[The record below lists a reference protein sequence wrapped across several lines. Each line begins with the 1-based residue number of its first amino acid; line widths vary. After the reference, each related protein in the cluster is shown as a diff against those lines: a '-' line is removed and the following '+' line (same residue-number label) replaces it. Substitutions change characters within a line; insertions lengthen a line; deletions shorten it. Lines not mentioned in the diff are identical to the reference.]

1 MKKIVILSVFLMTIA
16 SFAQAQCDV
25 TEFTNKCADRLKP
38 LGFKYLKSYK
48 LDFLNGSKKQIMYS
62 YVFSN
67 GTNYIVTLANNQKDN
82 KGLYVTLLDS
92 EKRPVAS
99 SYVERDKKYLSAIT
113 IKCSRTGIYYLAYE
127 VKEGREFCGSSVIGF
142 KR

>member
-1 MKKIVILSVFLMTIA
+1 MKKLIILSVFFVAFA
-16 SFAQAQCDV
+16 SVAYAQCDV
-25 TEFTNKCADRLKP
+25 TEHTNKCAERLKP

-48 LDFLNGSKKQIMYS
+48 LDFLNGTKKQIMYS

-67 GTNYIVTLANNQKDN
+67 GTNYIVTLANDAKDN

-92 EKRPVAS
+92 EKKPVAS
-99 SYVERDKKYLSAIT
+99 SYIEKDKKYLPAIT
-113 IKCSRTGIYYLAYE
+113 LKCSRTGIYYLSYE
-127 VKEGREFCGSSVIGF
+127 LREGKDFCGSSVIGF